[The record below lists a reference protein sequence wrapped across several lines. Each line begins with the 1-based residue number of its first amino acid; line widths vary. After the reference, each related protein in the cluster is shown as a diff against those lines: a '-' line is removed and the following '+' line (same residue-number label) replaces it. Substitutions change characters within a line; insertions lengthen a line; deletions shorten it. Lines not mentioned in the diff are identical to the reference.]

1 MDAARGNSAFDKSI
15 GASERQRI
23 SREIHNATS
32 QLLVALQLQ
41 LDQLG
46 NCPAPGTAQP
56 LLDEITETIQSIHK
70 SIKQIEMEPVGDRDF
85 EDRQVQTAKIFLSLA
100 RTIRPG
106 R

>member
-1 MDAARGNSAFDKSI
+1 MDAARGNSASDNSI
-15 GASERQRI
+15 RAAERQRI
-23 SREIHNATS
+23 SRELHNSTS

-41 LDQLG
+41 LGQLR
-46 NCPAPGTAQP
+46 NYPALGIAQP

-70 SIKQIEMEPVGDRDF
+70 SIKQIEMEPVGDRAF
-85 EDRQVQTAKIFLSLA
+85 EGRQVQTAKIFLSLA